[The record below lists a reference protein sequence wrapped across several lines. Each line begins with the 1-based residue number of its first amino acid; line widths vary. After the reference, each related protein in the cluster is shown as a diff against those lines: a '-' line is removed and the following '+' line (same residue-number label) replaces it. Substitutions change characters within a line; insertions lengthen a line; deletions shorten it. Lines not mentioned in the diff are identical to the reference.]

1 MFIKRLTLCFVF
13 ALSTIPASACP
24 GDFDGN
30 REVNFSDFLAFTS
43 VFGKS
48 SSDAEFDARMDLNG
62 NGSVDF
68 SDFLAFTSAFGTDC
82 PDPDRDVLVALY
94 NATDGANWTNNT
106 NWLTDNDL
114 STWYG
119 VSAVNGKVT
128 GLYLEKNNLS
138 GTIPPE
144 LGKLTNLEFLDL
156 NLRINNLSGTIPSE
170 LGQLT
175 NLKYLFLEKNNLS
188 GTIPSELGQLT
199 NLAYLYLE
207 KNNLSGTI
215 PSELGQLTNLR
226 GLSLGENNLSGSI
239 PSELGQLTNL
249 TRLYLGNNNL
259 SGTIPSELGQ
269 LTNLENLSLGKNNL
283 SGTIPSEL
291 GQIANLAS
299 LSLGDNNLSGSIPP
313 ELGQLTNL
321 EYLSLDENNLS
332 GTIPA
337 ELGQLTNL
345 EYLYLYKNYL
355 SGTIPSELGQLTNL
369 KQLYLRLNNLSGSIP
384 SELGQLTN
392 LENLSLDAGLYVIAD
407 AEFQAWLKRFSII
420 VLNLPLYDRWPRVY
434 LTQATQSP
442 TQSVPL
448 LAGDV
453 ALLRVFVAADKE
465 VDVTMPPVRATFYQN
480 GTLVHTT
487 DISSRGTTKVPQEN
501 NDGWPVMDLSSSAN
515 AEIPGLVVM
524 PGLEMVVEIDPDGT
538 LDPSLGIG
546 KRIPETGRMPVDV
559 KAVPP
564 LNLTLVPFL
573 WQENPDHSLVTTARG
588 LSADDDLFR
597 QTRDLLPVHD
607 FNLSVREP
615 VWTSL
620 DPVRHFT
627 IDNSMELLNELKAIH
642 TMDGASG
649 HYMGI
654 LRSGGSAHTPG
665 TTFVASLHA
674 GIIAHELGHNLS
686 LRHAPCDNTGQ
697 MESGTL
703 DPSYPYT
710 DGNIGVWGYD
720 FRMGTLVAPGRP
732 DLMSYCGPHWT
743 SDYNFK
749 KALEYR
755 LSEDARPSGK
765 PTATRTIL
773 LWGGVNAGR
782 ELFLEPTFVVTAP
795 PALPNENGPYLL
807 TGEDVAGSAL
817 FSLNFGMPEIA
828 DGDGSSSFVFALP
841 VQSEWP
847 EKLARIVLSGPEG
860 VVTMGREE
868 DRAVALLRD
877 RTTGRVRGIL
887 RNWSDPPLRATRPT
901 VPESNLEVVVSRG
914 VPSPAAW
921 RR

>member
-1 MFIKRLTLCFVF
+1 MFIIKRLTLCFVF

-24 GDFDGN
+24 GDFDGSGS
-30 REVNFSDFLAFTS
+30 VNIADFLAFVD
-43 VFGKS
+43 VFGTS
-48 SSDAEFDARMDLNG
+48 SGDANYDAQMDFDSS
-62 NGSVDF
+62 GSVNIA
-68 SDFLAFTSAFGTDC
+68 DFLAFVDVFGTDC
-82 PDPDRDVLVALY
+82 PDPVSSRDVLVALY
-94 NATDGANWTNNT
+94 NATDGANWSNNT

-119 VSAVNGKVT
+119 VSAVNGKVER
-128 GLYLEKNNLS
+128 LFLSDNNLS
-138 GTIPPE
+138 G
-144 LGKLTNLEFLDL
+144 L
-156 NLRINNLSGTIPSE
+156 IPSE

-175 NLKYLFLEKNNLS
+175 NLKYL
-188 GTIPSELGQLT
+188 
-199 NLAYLYLE
+199 YLHD
-207 KNNLSGTI
+207 
-215 PSELGQLTNLR
+215 
-226 GLSLGENNLSGSI
+226 
-239 PSELGQLTNL
+239 
-249 TRLYLGNNNL
+249 NNL

-269 LTNLENLSLGKNNL
+269 LTNLEGLALHGNNL
-283 SGTIPSEL
+283 
-291 GQIANLAS
+291 N
-299 LSLGDNNLSGSIPP
+299 
-313 ELGQLTNL
+313 
-321 EYLSLDENNLS
+321 
-332 GTIPA
+332 
-337 ELGQLTNL
+337 
-345 EYLYLYKNYL
+345 
-355 SGTIPSELGQLTNL
+355 
-369 KQLYLRLNNLSGSIP
+369 GSIP

-392 LENLSLDAGLYVIAD
+392 LLWLYLNGNNLSGAIPVELGQLTNLEYLNLGLGLYVIAD
-407 AEFQAWLKRFSII
+407 AEFQAWLKWRFEIS
-420 VLNLPLYDRWPRVY
+420 VPNLPLYDRWQRVY

-442 TQSVPL
+442 THSVPL
-448 LAGDV
+448 LSGEG
-453 ALLRVFVAADKE
+453 ALLRVFVTADKD
-465 VDVTMPPVRATFYQN
+465 VDATMPPVRATFYQN
-480 GTLVHTT
+480 GTRVHTA
-487 DISSRGTTKVPQEN
+487 DISSRGTTKVLQEN
-501 NDGWPVMDLSSSAN
+501 NDGYPVIDLSSSAN
-515 AEIPGLVVM
+515 AEIPGSVVM
-524 PGLEMVVEIDPDGT
+524 PGLEMVVEIDPHGT

-546 KRIPETGRMPVDV
+546 GRIPETGRMPIDV

-564 LNLTLVPFL
+564 LNLTLVPLL
-573 WQENPDHSLVTTARG
+573 WRENPDHSVVTTAKS
-588 LSADDDLFR
+588 LSADDDVFWD
-597 QTRDLLPVHD
+597 TRNLLPVHD
-607 FNLSVREP
+607 LNLSVREP

-620 DPVRHFT
+620 DPVDSNKR
-627 IDNSMELLNELKAIH
+627 ELVEEVRVIK

-654 LRSGGSAHTPG
+654 LRQEDGQLGGGIAYQPG
-665 TTFVASLHA
+665 TTLVSSLHA
-674 GIIAHELGHNLS
+674 PSIAHELGHNLS
-686 LRHAPCDNTGQ
+686 LGHAPCRTDDF
-697 MESGTL
+697 L
-703 DPSYPYT
+703 DSFYPYT

-720 FRMGTLVAPGRP
+720 FHTGTLVPPTRP
-732 DLMSYCGPHWT
+732 DLMSYCDPHWI

-755 LSEDARPSGK
+755 LSEDARPSSK

-795 PALPNENGPYLL
+795 PALPDENGPYLL

-847 EKLARIVLSGPEG
+847 EKLARIALSGPEG